1 MSIISTPLFGST
13 RATAVFKAISLGVT
27 DRVASVK
34 SVILTFRY
42 GGCPSGGRDPKGV
55 RRAGDAGRPE
65 KITYSK

>member
-1 MSIISTPLFGST
+1 
-13 RATAVFKAISLGVT
+13 VFKAISLGVIE
-27 DRVASVK
+27 RIASVK

-42 GGCPSGGRDPKGV
+42 GGCPTGGRDPDGV